1 MRNGVVW
8 GEVRAG
14 GLVRSWSWERSPGWW
29 SAAGVFVA
37 RARRAAVRPPG
48 LVSGGVGLTAALVG
62 GDCEHGETGEVQRGG
77 EQREIGG
84 QVALAAHP
92 RAPAAVAAARQVRD
106 LALRSSAGWRRS
118 RPSRWGLTVAHG
130 RASCCSWRHRI
141 VRSSLALV
149 HRSASGQ
156 PAHAAANF
164 ASCRSPN
171 CLSGVVFPA
180 GQVTV
185 ASSRSIVNAPLEK
198 HPARR
203 DRRPH
208 LAVDLAAS
216 LFERVARPCRRPS
229 RRRPLAAAR
238 RAHAE
243 HRRAGPAQPGAR
255 PPPAR
260 LAGAARSSA
269 SSSPAAA
276 ASPTC
281 APVRRAVAT
290 ISSRSGSTGTWPL

>member
-1 MRNGVVW
+1 MFTGPVGAPARATEWKIAFVQASPVSGAISCFHPPRVGAPARATRRLVRNGVVW

-37 RARRAAVRPPG
+37 RARRAAGRPPG

-62 GDCEHGETGEVQRGG
+62 GDCEHGETGEVHRGG

-92 RAPAAVAAARQVRD
+92 PGVRSC
-106 LALRSSAGWRRS
+106 ARSSAGWRRS
-118 RPSRWGLTVAHG
+118 RPSGRGLTVAGG

-141 VRSSLALV
+141 VRSSLALD

-156 PAHAAANF
+156 PAHAAATF
-164 ASCRSPN
+164 AIGRSPHG
-171 CLSGVVFPA
+171 LSGVVFPA

-185 ASSRSIVNAPLEK
+185 PSSRSIVNAPLEK

-208 LAVDLAAS
+208 LAVDLGAS
-216 LFERVARPCRRPS
+216 FFERAARPCRRPS
-229 RRRPLAAAR
+229 RHRPPATAR
-238 RAHAE
+238 RAHARK
-243 HRRAGPAQPGAR
+243 RR
-255 PPPAR
+255 
-260 LAGAARSSA
+260 
-269 SSSPAAA
+269 
-276 ASPTC
+276 
-281 APVRRAVAT
+281 
-290 ISSRSGSTGTWPL
+290 

>member
-1 MRNGVVW
+1 MERRRGVC
-8 GEVRAG
+8 GACSASCRQ
-14 GLVRSWSWERSPGWW
+14 
-29 SAAGVFVA
+29 AAGA
-37 RARRAAVRPPG
+37 
-48 LVSGGVGLTAALVG
+48 GGVGLTAALVG

-92 RAPAAVAAARQVRD
+92 PGVRSC
-106 LALRSSAGWRRS
+106 ARSSAGWRRS
-118 RPSRWGLTVAHG
+118 RPSGRGLTVAHG

-141 VRSSLALV
+141 VRSSLALD

-156 PAHAAANF
+156 PAHAAATF
-164 ASCRSPN
+164 AIGRSPHG
-171 CLSGVVFPA
+171 LSGVVFPA

-185 ASSRSIVNAPLEK
+185 PSSRSIVNAPLEK

-276 ASPTC
+276 ASPAC
-281 APVRRAVAT
+281 APVRAVAT
-290 ISSRSGSTGTWPL
+290 ISSRSGSTGT